1 MRQFVCSPP
10 PKPNLRRGP
19 IRIGTS
25 RTNDKGE
32 SGRTLR
38 LTLPA
43 DLAVVRGILIVG
55 PGAGGDSRD
64 YYQQVWYR
72 EFMHLHDFAFLGAQG
87 FSSHAANFKVMQN
100 ALKQLAVESKHPE
113 LVSAPYAATGFSAG
127 GGYVILG
134 TDGNGN
140 IRPSNPVL
148 VVVRKRP
155 AT

>member
-1 MRQFVCSPP
+1 
-10 PKPNLRRGP
+10 
-19 IRIGTS
+19 
-25 RTNDKGE
+25 
-32 SGRTLR
+32 
-38 LTLPA
+38 
-43 DLAVVRGILIVG
+43 
-55 PGAGGDSRD
+55 
-64 YYQQVWYR
+64 
-72 EFMHLHDFAFLGAQG
+72 MHLHGFACLGTHA
-87 FSSHAANFKVMQN
+87 FSSHAENFKIMQN
-100 ALKQLAVESKHPE
+100 ALKQLAMDSKHPE